1 MRYED
6 IEDRPDL
13 ALIEDGIML
22 LGQGVLPDRSK
33 NRLGAS
39 DAAIAILRGIYARE
53 MTAFDE
59 GRPGRRFEKAETATL
74 ARIDASD

>member
-1 MRYED
+1 
-6 IEDRPDL
+6 
-13 ALIEDGIML
+13 
-22 LGQGVLPDRSK
+22 
-33 NRLGAS
+33 LGAS